1 VPLPLPASPAS
12 RAPSP
17 PRQGQPSAQPPRR
30 HLACLGLVILAS
42 GCLGTLALSPC
53 RALAQQASQ
62 PGTYRTERDLPYR
75 SDETL
80 PAEARERCRL
90 DLYHPTQ
97 VKDFPTV
104 VWFHGGGL
112 TKGEKSIPAGL
123 QNQGI
128 AIAAANYRLA
138 PAAQSP
144 AYIEDAAAAVA
155 WTLKEIERRG
165 GSRRRV
171 FVSGHS
177 AGGYL
182 AAMIILDKR
191 WLKPHGIDPDEL
203 AGAIPYSGQ
212 CITHFTIRA
221 ERGIPDRQP
230 VIDEFA
236 PLYHVRGDA
245 PPLLL
250 ITGDRERELLGR
262 YEETAYF
269 ARMLKIA
276 GHKRVQL
283 FELQGF
289 DHGGMAEP
297 AHPLLLRFVK
307 ERVTELS
314 R

>member
-1 VPLPLPASPAS
+1 MTATRLISPPAQLPKNSPRAGRPATVSHPGWLRLAILGCGVLGSLAASP
-12 RAPSP
+12 R
-17 PRQGQPSAQPPRR
+17 
-30 HLACLGLVILAS
+30 VV
-42 GCLGTLALSPC
+42 
-53 RALAQQASQ
+53 LAQQASR
-62 PGTYRTERDLPYR
+62 PVAYRLERDLPYR
-75 SDETL
+75 ADADL
-80 PAEARERCRL
+80 PAEARDRCKL
-90 DLYHPTQ
+90 DLYVPTESPG
-97 VKDFPTV
+97 FGTV
-104 VWFHGGGL
+104 IWFHGGGL

-123 QNQGI
+123 QNQGL
-128 AIAAANYRLA
+128 AVVAPNYRLA

-165 GSRRRV
+165 GSRQRV

-307 ERVTELS
+307 DRVAELGQ
-314 R
+314 

>member
-1 VPLPLPASPAS
+1 M
-12 RAPSP
+12 
-17 PRQGQPSAQPPRR
+17 PR
-30 HLACLGLVILAS
+30 VV
-42 GCLGTLALSPC
+42 
-53 RALAQQASQ
+53 LAQQASR
-62 PGTYRTERDLPYR
+62 PGAYRLERDLPYR
-75 SDETL
+75 ADADL
-80 PAEARERCRL
+80 PAEARDRCKL
-90 DLYHPTQ
+90 DLYVPTESPG
-97 VKDFPTV
+97 FATV
-104 VWFHGGGL
+104 IWFHGGGL
-112 TKGEKSIPAGL
+112 TKGEKSIPTGL
-123 QNQGI
+123 QNQGL
-128 AIAAANYRLA
+128 AVVAPNYRLA

-155 WTLKEIERRG
+155 WTLREIERRG
-165 GSRRRV
+165 GSRQRV

-182 AAMIILDKR
+182 AAMVTLDKR
-191 WLKPHGIDPDEL
+191 WLKPHGIDPNEL

-221 ERGIPDRQP
+221 ERGIPDKQP

-276 GHKRVQL
+276 GHKQVQL

-307 ERVTELS
+307 ERVAELS
-314 R
+314 K